1 MFTVLSSCL
10 LYPLTGNQA
19 QIIYRDKVHKK
30 LKCFESNVTVT
41 KRAKFVIGIV
51 DNLCPL
57 QQHKCMEHN
66 QCTIVPRL
74 IINEPYGSNF
84 MTILQSLKKLAV
96 IERLFSQLGTCL
108 IVAVVE
114 RSK

>member
-1 MFTVLSSCL
+1 M
-10 LYPLTGNQA
+10 LTISINGNQS
-19 QIIYRDKVHKK
+19 QIIYRDKIHKN
-30 LKCFESNVTVT
+30 LNVLNQNVTVT

-84 MTILQSLKKLAV
+84 MTILQSLKKMAV
-96 IERLFSQLGTCL
+96 IERLFWQLGT
-108 IVAVVE
+108 
-114 RSK
+114 